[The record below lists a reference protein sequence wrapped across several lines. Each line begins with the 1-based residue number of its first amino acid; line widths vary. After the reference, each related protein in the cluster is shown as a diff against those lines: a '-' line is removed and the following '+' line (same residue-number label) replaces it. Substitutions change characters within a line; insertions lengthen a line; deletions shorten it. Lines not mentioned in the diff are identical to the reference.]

1 MNILENVDLSL
12 TIELSTLIIAGIFL
26 LAFAIVLLVKLFS
39 KSSILI
45 DGLDIGLD
53 GLCFHVCNDKAVRQ
67 IAYKIWVEIN
77 TRTIGVKID
86 LEKDI
91 VRSIHESYYSF
102 FTNTRLLIEDIPVSS
117 IKKSEELVSLS
128 ISFLNN
134 VMRPYLTKWGIKFN
148 DWYDNE
154 RDKNKKASPQEF
166 QKSFK
171 EYDEL
176 CNDLINLNNN
186 IVNYSE
192 KLKRIAFNEKEYKK
206 NK

>member
-1 MNILENVDLSL
+1 MIALSECNLSL
-12 TIELSTLIIAGIFL
+12 TIELSTLIIASIIL
-26 LAFAIVLLVKLFS
+26 LGFIIVLLIKLFS
-39 KSSILI
+39 KSSIKI
-45 DGLDIGLD
+45 DGIDIGLD
-53 GLCFHVCNDKAVRQ
+53 GLCFHICNDKAVRQ

-86 LEKDI
+86 LESDI
-91 VRSIHESYYSF
+91 IRSIHESYYMF
-102 FTNTRLLIEDIPVSS
+102 FTNTRLLIEDIPISS
-117 IKKSEELVSLS
+117 IKKTKELVSLS
-128 ISFLNN
+128 ISFLND

-154 RDKNKKASPQEF
+154 RENNKKASPQVI

-176 CNDLINLNNN
+176 CKDLIALNNN

-192 KLKRIAFNEKEYKK
+192 QLKRIAFEEKKCEKK
-206 NK
+206 